1 VRQPPEKPA
10 PTGCAECHPAND
22 RTPFCLVDFVAQK
35 VHFRIGAKRVLE
47 EFDEIPE
54 PLAPVNLLESQCD
67 EVDNRDHQALQAG

>member
-54 PLAPVNLLESQCD
+54 PLARREPPGVAM
-67 EVDNRDHQALQAG
+67 R